1 MTPAVILQEV
11 AIPAI
16 SRENCER
23 MWSDKGYKIKDSHI
37 CFYDGRGSGC
47 MVGYQLIYDGL
58 GVMWEMINFNP
69 SMDK

>member
-11 AIPAI
+11 AIPVI

-47 MVGYQLIYDGL
+47 MVSYKDVL
-58 GVMWEMINFNP
+58 WINFLWP
-69 SMDK
+69 GCDVTDG